1 MFCNP
6 HYTMADISALSKIS
20 ERMRIHQRLV
30 NSTDS
35 STTDLLAFSKEV
47 SSATKESTDC
57 VKDVAK
63 YATRINEDLA
73 KLRQLIKDF
82 TIQIGDK
89 MKALAEAGLFKDIS
103 DPPYSGEVSSGKY
116 LAEHRFSSD
125 RFDKQRAENLVL
137 LQKIAE
143 QQQELQKVLCE
154 TEGLI
159 TKVEETG
166 FFTLGDFDNIN
177 GHLNQ
182 WIKGLETAEEREE
195 RKRQEEEKK
204 RKDEEEKKKKAEEE
218 AKRKAEEQKRK
229 DEEEKRRKEE
239 EQRRKEEQM
248 KKDEEARA
256 RRNPKNWPT
265 FIYDRQKHH
274 NLFQHGICCAVS
286 AITGSQGLEKDDI
299 VCAAFD
305 SHIDL
310 ERYPKNK
317 DEVLISSLTQI
328 KPTKGKEIKLE
339 LPMKVYIPFAPSSI
353 DNREIVVKV
362 SMNDQKWR
370 FVDAKEEK
378 PRGIKDMDAQ
388 FVIIEINNFQSLE
401 VIVVSRP
408 KRENMKVKAAG
419 GSFEPTID
427 KNVRIIVP
435 PGCFKNETGVHFK
448 VDKDLANRAKADKQF
463 ENIKIATS
471 LHGIEF
477 DDENLLNIEMEIY
490 PDLRKIKNVSKHQKV
505 IEKCRNK
512 LVTDMSVINIAT
524 RLHKD
529 DKIQDECLEEIK
541 SKNSEGMQARRLL
554 EEFKNCDA
562 DQFTAITD
570 ALEKENQGHLAKL
583 LKKTMEDIK
592 NEEANTG
599 SDFVGDS
606 DNMELQM
613 VTSSQR
619 GDWTVMKKE
628 SLKDFPDGVVIS
640 LPAKGGA
647 FDIMGLIVP
656 KGMDNKTISRIADV
670 LYRQSYQIDAKLIVR
685 QSDTDPTHCLVHC
698 VENDKSTDA
707 VDKMKKQRYQK
718 GPPDSPAFGICDGEE
733 IIIKMEGNLT
743 LDADNKVVRL
753 RYYLNMDS
761 ASASFKI
768 DVYNKKAQAETKA
781 FSGELRYNVGGVD
794 QGPPRCGSM
803 VLSIPKGEEL
813 HRFAPLTLDVPVKVA
828 AKYLAYQLPNRQT
841 PKLDDFYLSLVDND
855 RSQCRSTKT
864 RADKEAKTGT
874 AREICEV
881 FIKSWASQRP
891 KNENKV
897 QTISDRLYS
906 FSKEFA
912 DEFDSFMKPFSMKN
926 GILSNNGIE
935 ELSKHIHN
943 KWEDVAQNLGIDRE
957 DVDAIKIDFKDD
969 DKRAVRMLDK
979 WRLSESAIEKGS
991 NIMSHLSESLKK
1003 SKCSQTALKLVMAT
1017 T

>member
-1 MFCNP
+1 
-6 HYTMADISALSKIS
+6 MADISALSKIS

-30 NSTDS
+30 NSTDP

-182 WIKGLETAEEREE
+182 WIKGLETTEEREE

-339 LPMKVYIPFAPSSI
+339 LPMKVYIPIASSSI

-378 PRGIKDMDAQ
+378 PRGIKDRDAQ

-656 KGMDNKTISRIADV
+656 KGMDNKTISRMADV

-707 VDKMKKQRYQK
+707 VDKMKKQGYQN

-733 IIIKMEGNLT
+733 IIIKLEGNLT
-743 LDADNKVVRL
+743 LDADDKVVRL
-753 RYYLNMDS
+753 RYYLNIDS

-979 WRLSESAIEKGS
+979 WRLSDSAIEKGA

-1003 SKCSQTALKLVMAT
+1003 SKCSQTALKLVMAKT
-1017 T
+1017 

>member
-1 MFCNP
+1 
-6 HYTMADISALSKIS
+6 MADISALSKIS
-20 ERMRIHQRLV
+20 ERMRIHRRLV
-30 NSTDS
+30 NSTDT
-35 STTDLLAFSKEV
+35 STSDLLAFSKEV

-57 VKDVAK
+57 VKDVAN

-103 DPPYSGEVSSGKY
+103 DPPYSGGVGSGNY

-143 QQQELQKVLCE
+143 QQQELQRVLCE

-195 RKRQEEEKK
+195 RKRQEEERK
-204 RKDEEEKKKKAEEE
+204 RKDEEEKKKRAEEE
-218 AKRKAEEQKRK
+218 AKRKAEEQRRK

-239 EQRRKEEQM
+239 EQRRKEEQR

-256 RRNPKNWPT
+256 RRNPEKWPT
-265 FIYDRQKHH
+265 YIYDRQKHH
-274 NLFQHGICCAVS
+274 NLFLHGICCAVS
-286 AITGSQGLEKDDI
+286 AITGGQGLEKDDI

-317 DEVLISSLTQI
+317 DEVLISSLIQI
-328 KPTKGKEIKLE
+328 KPKKGKEIKLE
-339 LPMKVYIPFAPSSI
+339 LPMKVYIPIASSSM
-353 DNREIVVKV
+353 DNRETVVKV

-378 PRGIKDMDAQ
+378 PRGIKDRDAL
-388 FVIIEINNFQSLE
+388 FVLIEINNFQSLE

-435 PGCFKNETGVHFK
+435 SGCFMNDTGVHFK

-477 DDENLLNIEMEIY
+477 DDENLQNIEMEIY
-490 PDLRKIKNVSKHQKV
+490 PDLHKIKNVSTHQKV

-512 LVTDMSVINIAT
+512 LVTDMSVIHIAT

-529 DKIQDECLEEIK
+529 GKIQDECLEDIK
-541 SKNSEGMQARRLL
+541 SKKTEGMKARRLL

-562 DQFTAITD
+562 DQFTSITE

-599 SDFVGDS
+599 SDFVGES

-613 VTSSQR
+613 VTSSQH

-640 LPAKGGA
+640 LPAKCGT

-656 KGMDNKTISRIADV
+656 KGMDNKAISRIADL
-670 LYRQSYQIDAKLIVR
+670 LYRQSYQFDAKLIVR
-685 QSDTDPTHCLVHC
+685 QSDTDPSHCLVRC
-698 VENDKSTDA
+698 VENDKSIDA
-707 VDKMKKQRYQK
+707 ADTMKKQGFQK
-718 GPPDSPAFGICDGEE
+718 GPPDSPVFGICDGEE
-733 IIIKMEGNLT
+733 IIIKLEGNLT
-743 LDADNKVVRL
+743 LDADYKVVRL
-753 RYYLNMDS
+753 KYYNLNPES

-768 DVYNKKAQAETKA
+768 DVHNKKAQSEAKA

-794 QGPPRCGSM
+794 QGPPRCGSV
-803 VLSIPKGEEL
+803 VLSIPKDEEL

-828 AKYLAYQLPNRQT
+828 AKYLAYQLPIRPT
-841 PKLDDFYLSLVDND
+841 PNLDDFYLSLVDNS
-855 RSQCRSTKT
+855 RSKYRSIKT
-864 RADKEAKTGT
+864 RADKEAEMGT

-881 FIKSWASQRP
+881 FIKNWASQRP

-906 FSKEFA
+906 FSTEFAKEF
-912 DEFDSFMKPFSMKN
+912 DMFMKPFSMTN

-935 ELSKHIHN
+935 ELSKHIHD
-943 KWEDVAQNLGIDRE
+943 KWEAVAQNLGIERD
-957 DVDAIKIDFKDD
+957 DVEAIKIDFKDD

-979 WRLSESAIEKGS
+979 WRISDSAIKKGPI
-991 NIMSHLSESLKK
+991 IMSHLSDCLKK
-1003 SKCSQTALKLVMAT
+1003 SKCGQSALKLVMAKT
-1017 T
+1017 

>member
-1 MFCNP
+1 M
-6 HYTMADISALSKIS
+6 TDMSALSKIS
-20 ERMRIHQRLV
+20 ERMQIHEGFV

-47 SSATKESTDC
+47 SNATKESTDC
-57 VKDVAK
+57 IKDVAK
-63 YATRINEDLA
+63 YATKINEDLA

-82 TIQIGDK
+82 TVQIGDK
-89 MKALAEAGLFKDIS
+89 MNALAEAGLFKDFS
-103 DPPYSGEVSSGKY
+103 DPTYSGDVSSGKH
-116 LAEHRFSSD
+116 LADSSEHRFSSD
-125 RFDKQRAENLVL
+125 RFDKQRAEKLVL

-195 RKRQEEEKK
+195 KKRQEEERK

-218 AKRKAEEQKRK
+218 AKQKAEEQRRK

-239 EQRRKEEQM
+239 EERRKEEQR

-256 RRNPKNWPT
+256 RRDPKNWPT

-299 VCAAFD
+299 VCAALD

-317 DEVLISSLTQI
+317 EEVLISSMTQI
-328 KPTKGKEIKLE
+328 KPTKGKEIKLD
-339 LPMKVYIPFAPSSI
+339 LPMKVYIPIASSSI
-353 DNREIVVKV
+353 DNREIVVKI

-378 PRGIKDMDAQ
+378 PRGVKDMDTQ
-388 FVIIEINNFQSLE
+388 FVIIEIKNFQSLE

-408 KRENMKVKAAG
+408 KRENMKVNAIG
-419 GSFEPTID
+419 GWFEPTID

-448 VDKDLANRAKADKQF
+448 VDKDLANRAQADKQF

-471 LHGIEF
+471 LLGIEL
-477 DDENLLNIEMEIY
+477 DDENLMN
-490 PDLRKIKNVSKHQKV
+490 SKK
-505 IEKCRNK
+505 
-512 LVTDMSVINIAT
+512 T
-524 RLHKD
+524 
-529 DKIQDECLEEIK
+529 
-541 SKNSEGMQARRLL
+541 EGMQARRLL
-554 EEFKNCDA
+554 EEFKNCNA
-562 DQFTAITD
+562 EQFASITE
-570 ALEKENQGHLAKL
+570 ALERENQGHLAKL

-592 NEEANTG
+592 NEEANAG
-599 SDFVGDS
+599 SDFVGES
-606 DNMELQM
+606 DNLELQM
-613 VTSSQR
+613 VTSSQC

-640 LPAKGGA
+640 LPAKGGT

-656 KGMDNKTISRIADV
+656 KGMDNKEISRIADL

-685 QSDTDPTHCLVHC
+685 HSDTDPTHCLVRC
-698 VENDKSTDA
+698 VENDRSIDA
-707 VDKMKKQRYQK
+707 TNTMEKEGFQK

-733 IIIKMEGNLT
+733 IIMKLEGNLT

-753 RYYLNMDS
+753 RYYLNMDL

-768 DVYNKKAQAETKA
+768 DVYNKRAQAEAKA
-781 FSGELRYNVGGVD
+781 FCGELRYNVGGAD
-794 QGPPRCGSM
+794 QGPPRC
-803 VLSIPKGEEL
+803 
-813 HRFAPLTLDVPVKVA
+813 ALTKKQKQEHLEKYVK
-828 AKYLAYQLPNRQT
+828 RISRT
-841 PKLDDFYLSLVDND
+841 GLVRD
-855 RSQCRSTKT
+855 RNTKT
-864 RADKEAKTGT
+864 REKFDKKRAENLVLLQKIAEQQQKLQKGLCETEGLISKVEETGYFTLVNFDNINGHLNLWVKGLETAGEREHRKRQEEDSKQRHKEEKQKKAAENAKRT
-874 AREICEV
+874 AQEQGRKVEEEKKRKQEEQKRKDEEEKKRKQVEQRRKDEEKTRRKEEERRCQRSRNEV
-881 FIKSWASQRP
+881 ASVRRHSLPHALQ
-891 KNENKV
+891 N
-897 QTISDRLYS
+897 
-906 FSKEFA
+906 
-912 DEFDSFMKPFSMKN
+912 
-926 GILSNNGIE
+926 ILS
-935 ELSKHIHN
+935 
-943 KWEDVAQNLGIDRE
+943 
-957 DVDAIKIDFKDD
+957 
-969 DKRAVRMLDK
+969 
-979 WRLSESAIEKGS
+979 SEISI
-991 NIMSHLSESLKK
+991 
-1003 SKCSQTALKLVMAT
+1003 VMH
-1017 T
+1017 